1 MLPMPAIGGV
11 FGAVKFALIKHAPT
25 LLVAGGTTMLV
36 AATGVAVKKS
46 FTYLDEDL
54 VPYITEAAVIEADE
68 EKDEET
74 KKADLT
80 AAQKKFLVRTAKRYA
95 PVVGLTVAGIACIA
109 AGHTM
114 QMKRLAGLGAAL
126 ALAEADKKD
135 LLAELNDEVPEP
147 RTETVDGKTEV
158 IRTPQKGHLLPDED
172 FRNRVFG
179 PENKN
184 WDPSSIVSRNFLNA
198 TERHMN
204 DKLRWQGFLFLNE
217 VYKALGM
224 PQTRLGGV
232 MGWSRKADPDSVVLF
247 SALED
252 QTGFADGETDEEL
265 EKIKT
270 VWHLDLEAPH
280 NLLA

>member
-11 FGAVKFALIKHAPT
+11 FGAVKLALIKHAPT

-46 FTYLDEDL
+46 FTYMDEDL

-68 EKDEET
+68 EKDAET

-80 AAQKKFLVRTAKRYA
+80 KAQKQFLVRTAKRYA
-95 PVVGLTVAGIACIA
+95 PALGLMVAGVACIA

-158 IRTPQKGHLLPDED
+158 VRTPQKGHLLPTED

-184 WDPSSIVSRNFLNA
+184 WDPAPIVSRNFLDA
-198 TERHMN
+198 TERHLN
-204 DKLRWQGFLFLNE
+204 DLLRWQGHVFLNE

-224 PQTRLGGV
+224 PITRLGGV
-232 MGWSRKADPDSVVLF
+232 MGWSRKADPDTVILF

>member
-1 MLPMPAIGGV
+1 MLPMPALGGV
-11 FGAVKFALIKHAPT
+11 LGAVKLTLIKHAPT
-25 LLVAGGTTMLV
+25 ILVSGGTAMLV
-36 AATGVAVKKS
+36 AATGVAVKRS

-80 AAQKKFLVRTAKRYA
+80 AAQKKFLIRTAKRYA
-95 PVVGLTVAGIACIA
+95 PVVGLTVAGVACIA

-114 QMKRLAGLGAAL
+114 QLNRLAGLGAAL

-135 LLAELNDEVPEP
+135 FLSELEDEVPES
-147 RTETVDGKTEV
+147 RTETVAGKTEV
-158 IRTPQKGHLLPDED
+158 VRTKQAGHLLPAED

-184 WDPSSIVSRNFLNA
+184 WDPSPIVSRNFLDA
-198 TERHMN
+198 VERHMN
-204 DKLRWQGFLFLNE
+204 DKLRWQGHLFLNE

-224 PQTRLGGV
+224 PTTRAGAV
-232 MGWSRKADPDSVVLF
+232 MGWSRKADPDAVVLF

-252 QTGFADGETDEEL
+252 QTGFADGDSEE
-265 EKIKT
+265 EQDKIQT
-270 VWHLDLEAPH
+270 IWHLDLEAPH
-280 NLLA
+280 NLVA

>member
-1 MLPMPAIGGV
+1 MLPMPALGGV
-11 FGAVKFALIKHAPT
+11 LGAVKLALIKHAPT

-54 VPYITEAAVIEADE
+54 VPYITEAAIIEADE

-109 AGHTM
+109 AGHAM
-114 QMKRLAGLGAAL
+114 QLNRLAGLGAAL

-158 IRTPQKGHLLPDED
+158 VRTPQKGHLLPSED

-184 WDPSSIVSRNFLNA
+184 WDPAPIVSRNFLDSI
-198 TERHMN
+198 ERHVN

-232 MGWSRKADPDSVVLF
+232 MGWSRKADPDAVILF
-247 SALED
+247 DALED
-252 QTGFADGETDEEL
+252 QTGFADGDSEAEL
-265 EKIKT
+265 EKIQT
-270 VWHLDLEAPH
+270 IWHLDLKAPH
-280 NLLA
+280 NLVA

>member
-1 MLPMPAIGGV
+1 MLPMPALGGV
-11 FGAVKFALIKHAPT
+11 LGAVKLALIKHAPT

-158 IRTPQKGHLLPDED
+158 VRTPQKGHLLPAED

-184 WDPSSIVSRNFLNA
+184 WDPSPVVSQNFLNA
-198 TERHMN
+198 TERHLN
-204 DKLRWQGFLFLNE
+204 DLLRWQGHVFLNE

-232 MGWSRKADPDSVVLF
+232 MGWSRKADPDAVILF

-252 QTGFADGETDEEL
+252 QTGFADGYTEE
-265 EKIKT
+265 EQDKIKT
-270 VWHLDLEAPH
+270 IWHLDLEAPH

>member
-1 MLPMPAIGGV
+1 MLPMPALGGV
-11 FGAVKFALIKHAPT
+11 FGAVKLALIKHAPT

-46 FTYLDEDL
+46 FTYMDEDL

-68 EKDEET
+68 KKDAET

-80 AAQKKFLVRTAKRYA
+80 KAQKQFLVRTAKRYA
-95 PVVGLTVAGIACIA
+95 PALGLMVAGVACIA

-147 RTETVDGKTEV
+147 RTDTVDGKTEV
-158 IRTPQKGHLLPDED
+158 ILAEQAGHLLPTED

-184 WDPSSIVSRNFLNA
+184 WDPSPIVSRNFLNA
-198 TERHMN
+198 VERHMN
-204 DKLRWQGFLFLNE
+204 DRLRWQGHLFLNE
-217 VYKALGM
+217 VYSALGM
-224 PQTRLGGV
+224 PKTRLGAV
-232 MGWSRKADPDSVVLF
+232 MGWSRKADPDAVVLF
-247 SALED
+247 SAYED
-252 QTGFADGETDEEL
+252 HASSGEDDVET
-265 EKIKT
+265 I
-270 VWHLDLEAPH
+270 WHLDLEAPH
-280 NLLA
+280 NLVV

>member
-11 FGAVKFALIKHAPT
+11 FGAVKLALIKHAPT

-46 FTYLDEDL
+46 FTYMDEDL

-68 EKDEET
+68 EKDAET

-80 AAQKKFLVRTAKRYA
+80 KAQKQFLVKTAKRYA
-95 PVVGLTVAGIACIA
+95 PALGLMVAGVACIA

-147 RTETVDGKTEV
+147 RTDTVDGKTEV
-158 IRTPQKGHLLPDED
+158 ILAEQAGHLLPTED

-184 WDPSSIVSRNFLNA
+184 WDPSPIVSRNFLDA
-198 TERHMN
+198 VERHMN
-204 DKLRWQGFLFLNE
+204 DRLRWQGHLFLNE
-217 VYKALGM
+217 VYSALGM
-224 PQTRLGGV
+224 PKTRLGAV
-232 MGWSRKADPDSVVLF
+232 MGWSRKADPDAVVLF
-247 SALED
+247 SAYED
-252 QTGFADGETDEEL
+252 HASSGEDDVET
-265 EKIKT
+265 I
-270 VWHLDLEAPH
+270 WHLDLEAPH
-280 NLLA
+280 NLVV

>member
-1 MLPMPAIGGV
+1 MLPMPALGGV
-11 FGAVKFALIKHAPT
+11 FGAVKLALIKHAPT

-54 VPYITEAAVIEADE
+54 VPYITEAAEIEADE
-68 EKDEET
+68 ERDEED

-80 AAQKKFLVRTAKRYA
+80 AAQKKFLVKTAKRYA
-95 PVVGLTVAGIACIA
+95 PALGLMVAGIACIA

-114 QMKRLAGLGAAL
+114 QLNRLAGLGAAL

-135 LLAELNDEVPEP
+135 FLDELNDEVPEP
-147 RTETVDGKTEV
+147 RTEQVDGKTEV
-158 IRTPQKGHLLPDED
+158 TRTAQAGHLMPTED

-184 WDPSSIVSRNFLNA
+184 WDPAPIVSRNFLDA
-198 TERHMN
+198 VERHMN
-204 DKLRWQGFLFLNE
+204 DRLRWQGHLFLNE
-217 VYKALGM
+217 VYAALGM
-224 PQTRLGGV
+224 PKTRMGAV
-232 MGWSRKADPDSVVLF
+232 MGWSRKADPDAVVLF

-252 QTGFADGETDEEL
+252 QASSGEDDVET
-265 EKIKT
+265 I
-270 VWHLDLEAPH
+270 WHLDIEAPH
-280 NLLA
+280 NLVA

>member
-1 MLPMPAIGGV
+1 MLPMPALGGV
-11 FGAVKFALIKHAPT
+11 FGAVKLALIKHAPT
-25 LLVAGGTTMLV
+25 ILVGGGTAMLV

-46 FTYLDEDL
+46 FTYMDEDL
-54 VPYITEAAVIEADE
+54 VPYIAEAAKIEADE
-68 EKDEET
+68 EHDEET

-95 PVVGLTVAGIACIA
+95 PALGLMVAGVACIA

-114 QMKRLAGLGAAL
+114 QLKRLAGLGAAL

-135 LLAELNDEVPEP
+135 FLDEVPEP
-147 RTETVDGKTEV
+147 RTETVNGKTEV
-158 IRTPQKGHLLPDED
+158 VRTAQAGHLLPSED

-184 WDPSSIVSRNFLNA
+184 WDPSPIVSRNFLDA

-204 DKLRWQGFLFLNE
+204 DHLRWQGHLFLNE
-217 VYKALGM
+217 VYAALGM
-224 PQTRLGGV
+224 PKTRLGAV
-232 MGWSRKADPDSVVLF
+232 MGWSRKADPDAVVLF

-252 QTGFADGETDEEL
+252 QASSGDDDVET
-265 EKIKT
+265 I
-270 VWHLDLEAPH
+270 WHLDLEAPH
-280 NLLA
+280 NLVV

>member
-1 MLPMPAIGGV
+1 
-11 FGAVKFALIKHAPT
+11 
-25 LLVAGGTTMLV
+25 MLV

-46 FTYLDEDL
+46 FTYMDEDL

-68 EKDEET
+68 EKDAET

-80 AAQKKFLVRTAKRYA
+80 AAQKKFLVKTAKRYA
-95 PVVGLTVAGIACIA
+95 PALGLMVAGVACIA

-114 QMKRLAGLGAAL
+114 QLKRLAGLGAAL

-158 IRTPQKGHLLPDED
+158 VRTQQAGHLLPSED

-184 WDPSSIVSRNFLNA
+184 WDPSPIVSRNFLDA
-198 TERHMN
+198 VERHMN
-204 DKLRWQGFLFLNE
+204 DKLRWQGHLFLNE

>member
-11 FGAVKFALIKHAPT
+11 FGAVKLALIKHAPT

-46 FTYLDEDL
+46 FTYMDEDL

-68 EKDEET
+68 EKDEEV

-95 PVVGLTVAGIACIA
+95 PALGLMVAGVACIA

-114 QMKRLAGLGAAL
+114 QLKRLAGLGAAL

-135 LLAELNDEVPEP
+135 LLDELNDEVPEP
-147 RTETVDGKTEV
+147 RTDTVDGKTEV
-158 IRTPQKGHLLPDED
+158 IRTEQAGHLLPQED
-172 FRNRVFG
+172 FRNRIFG

-184 WDPSSIVSRNFLNA
+184 WDPAPIVSRNFLDA
-198 TERHMN
+198 VERHVN
-204 DKLRWQGFLFLNE
+204 DRLRWQGHLFLNE
-217 VYKALGM
+217 VYAALGM
-224 PQTRLGGV
+224 PKTRMGAVL
-232 MGWSRKADPDSVVLF
+232 GWSRKADPDAIILF
-247 SALED
+247 DALED
-252 QTGFADGETDEEL
+252 HASSGEDDVET
-265 EKIKT
+265 I
-270 VWHLDLEAPH
+270 WHLDLEAPH
-280 NLLA
+280 NLVA

>member
-11 FGAVKFALIKHAPT
+11 FGAVKLALIKHAPT

-68 EKDEET
+68 EKDAET

-80 AAQKKFLVRTAKRYA
+80 KAQKQFLVRTAKRYA
-95 PVVGLTVAGIACIA
+95 PALGLMVAGVACIA

-158 IRTPQKGHLLPDED
+158 VRTEQAGHLLPSED

-184 WDPSSIVSRNFLNA
+184 WDPSSIVSRNFLDA

-204 DKLRWQGFLFLNE
+204 DKLRWRGFLFLNE
-217 VYKALGM
+217 VYNALGM
-224 PQTRLGGV
+224 PITRLGGV
-232 MGWSRKADPDSVVLF
+232 MGWSRKADPDAVVLF

>member
-11 FGAVKFALIKHAPT
+11 FGAVKLALIKHAPT

-46 FTYLDEDL
+46 FTYLEEDL

-68 EKDEET
+68 EKDAET

-80 AAQKKFLVRTAKRYA
+80 KAQKQFLVKTAKRYA
-95 PVVGLTVAGIACIA
+95 PAIGLMVAGVACIA

-114 QMKRLAGLGAAL
+114 QLKRLAGLGAAL

-135 LLAELNDEVPEP
+135 LLAELNDEVREP

-158 IRTPQKGHLLPDED
+158 VRTQQAGHLLPSED

-184 WDPSSIVSRNFLNA
+184 WDPSPIVSRNFLDA
-198 TERHMN
+198 VERHMN
-204 DKLRWQGFLFLNE
+204 DKLRWQGHLFLNE

>member
-1 MLPMPAIGGV
+1 MLPVPALGGV
-11 FGAVKFALIKHAPT
+11 FGAVKLALIKHAPT
-25 LLVAGGTTMLV
+25 ILVSGGTAMLV

-46 FTYLDEDL
+46 FTYMDEDL
-54 VPYITEAAVIEADE
+54 VPYIAEAATIEADE
-68 EKDEET
+68 ERDEET

-80 AAQKKFLVRTAKRYA
+80 AAQKTFLVKTAKRYA
-95 PVVGLTVAGIACIA
+95 PALGLMVAGVACIA

-114 QMKRLAGLGAAL
+114 QLKRLAGLGAAL

-135 LLAELNDEVPEP
+135 FLDELNDEVPEP

-158 IRTPQKGHLLPDED
+158 VRTAQAGHLLPSED
-172 FRNRVFG
+172 FRNQVFG

-184 WDPSSIVSRNFLNA
+184 WDPSPIVSRNFLDA

-204 DKLRWQGFLFLNE
+204 DKLRWRGHLFLNE
-217 VYKALGM
+217 VYAALGM

-232 MGWSRKADPDSVVLF
+232 MGWSRKADPDAVVLF

>member
-1 MLPMPAIGGV
+1 MLPMPALGGV
-11 FGAVKFALIKHAPT
+11 LGAVKLALIKHAPT

-80 AAQKKFLVRTAKRYA
+80 EAQKKFLVRTAKRYA

-114 QMKRLAGLGAAL
+114 QLKRLAGLGAAL

-135 LLAELNDEVPEP
+135 LLAELNGEVPEP

-158 IRTPQKGHLLPDED
+158 VRTPQKGHLLPSED

-184 WDPSSIVSRNFLNA
+184 WDPAPVVSRNFLDA
-198 TERHMN
+198 VERHMN
-204 DKLRWQGFLFLNE
+204 DKLRWQGHVFLNE
-217 VYKALGM
+217 IYKALGM
-224 PQTRLGGV
+224 PHTRLGGV
-232 MGWSRKADPDSVVLF
+232 MGWSRKADPDAVILF

-252 QTGFADGETDEEL
+252 QTGFADGDSEEEL
-265 EKIKT
+265 DKIQT
-270 VWHLDLEAPH
+270 IWHLDLVAPH
-280 NLLA
+280 NLVA

>member
-1 MLPMPAIGGV
+1 MLPMPALGGV
-11 FGAVKFALIKHAPT
+11 FGAVKLALIKHAPT

-46 FTYLDEDL
+46 FTYMDEDL

-68 EKDEET
+68 EKDAET

-80 AAQKKFLVRTAKRYA
+80 KAQKKFLVKTAKRYA
-95 PVVGLTVAGIACIA
+95 PALGLMVAGVACIA

-147 RTETVDGKTEV
+147 RTEVVDGKTEV
-158 IRTPQKGHLLPDED
+158 VRTEQAGHLLPAED

-184 WDPSSIVSRNFLNA
+184 WDPSPVVSRNFLDA
-198 TERHMN
+198 TERYMN
-204 DKLRWQGFLFLNE
+204 DRLRWQGHLFLNE
-217 VYKALGM
+217 VYDALGM
-224 PQTRLGGV
+224 PKTRLGAV
-232 MGWSRKADPDSVVLF
+232 MGWSRKADPDAVVLF
-247 SALED
+247 SALQDE
-252 QTGFADGETDEEL
+252 TGEGDDNIET
-265 EKIKT
+265 I
-270 VWHLDLEAPH
+270 WHLDLEAPH
-280 NLLA
+280 NLVV

>member
-1 MLPMPAIGGV
+1 MLPVMPAVGGV
-11 FGAVKFALIKHAPT
+11 FGAVKLALIKHAPT

-46 FTYLDEDL
+46 FTYMDEDL

-68 EKDEET
+68 EKDAEA
-74 KKADLT
+74 KKSDLT
-80 AAQKKFLVRTAKRYA
+80 KAQKKFLVRTAKRYA
-95 PVVGLTVAGIACIA
+95 PALGLMVAGIACIA

-147 RTETVDGKTEV
+147 RTDTVDGKTEV
-158 IRTPQKGHLLPDED
+158 ILAEQAGHLLPTED

-184 WDPSSIVSRNFLNA
+184 WDPSPTVSRNFLNA
-198 TERHMN
+198 VERHMN
-204 DKLRWQGFLFLNE
+204 DRLRWQGHLFLNE
-217 VYKALGM
+217 VYSALGM
-224 PQTRLGGV
+224 PKTRLGAV
-232 MGWSRKADPDSVVLF
+232 MGWSRKADPDAVVLF
-247 SALED
+247 SAYED
-252 QTGFADGETDEEL
+252 HASLGEDDVET
-265 EKIKT
+265 I
-270 VWHLDLEAPH
+270 WHLDLEAPH

>member
-1 MLPMPAIGGV
+1 MLPMHTLGGV
-11 FGAVKFALIKHAPT
+11 FGAVKLALIKHAPT
-25 LLVAGGTTMLV
+25 ILVSGGTAMLV

-54 VPYITEAAVIEADE
+54 VPYIAEAAEIEA
-68 EKDEET
+68 DEET

-80 AAQKKFLVRTAKRYA
+80 AAQKTFLVKTAKRYA
-95 PVVGLTVAGIACIA
+95 PALGLMVAGVACIA

-114 QMKRLAGLGAAL
+114 QLKRLAGLGAAL

-135 LLAELNDEVPEP
+135 FLDELNDEVPEP

-158 IRTPQKGHLLPDED
+158 VRTAQAGHLLPSED

-184 WDPSSIVSRNFLNA
+184 WDPSPIVSRNFLAA
-198 TERHMN
+198 TERHVN
-204 DKLRWQGFLFLNE
+204 DKLRWRGFLFLND
-217 VYKALGM
+217 VYEALGM

-232 MGWSRKADPDSVVLF
+232 MGWSRKADPDAVILF
-247 SALED
+247 SAFED
-252 QTGFADGETDEEL
+252 ETGFADGDTEREQD
-265 EKIKT
+265 KIKT

>member
-11 FGAVKFALIKHAPT
+11 FGAVKLALIKHAPT

-46 FTYLDEDL
+46 FTYMDEDL

-80 AAQKKFLVRTAKRYA
+80 KAQKKFLVRTAKRYA
-95 PVVGLTVAGIACIA
+95 PALGLMVAGVACIA

-158 IRTPQKGHLLPDED
+158 VRTQQAGHLLPSED

-184 WDPSSIVSRNFLNA
+184 WDPSPIVSRNFLDA
-198 TERHMN
+198 VERHMN
-204 DKLRWQGFLFLNE
+204 DKLRWQGHLFLNE
-217 VYKALGM
+217 VYSALGM
-224 PQTRLGGV
+224 PKTRLGAV
-232 MGWSRKADPDSVVLF
+232 MGWSRKADPDAVVLF

-280 NLLA
+280 NLVV

>member
-1 MLPMPAIGGV
+1 MLPMPALGGV
-11 FGAVKFALIKHAPT
+11 LGAVKLALIKHAPT

-46 FTYLDEDL
+46 FTYMDEDL
-54 VPYITEAAVIEADE
+54 VPYITEAAVIDADE

-147 RTETVDGKTEV
+147 RAETVDGKTEV
-158 IRTPQKGHLLPDED
+158 VRTQQAGHLLPSED

-184 WDPSSIVSRNFLNA
+184 WDPSSIVSRNFLDA

-232 MGWSRKADPDSVVLF
+232 MGWSRKADPDAVVLF

>member
-1 MLPMPAIGGV
+1 MLPMPALGGV
-11 FGAVKFALIKHAPT
+11 FGAVKLALIKHAPT

-68 EKDEET
+68 EKDAET

-80 AAQKKFLVRTAKRYA
+80 KAQKQFLVRTAKRYA
-95 PVVGLTVAGIACIA
+95 PALGLMVAGVACIA

-147 RTETVDGKTEV
+147 RTETVDGETEV
-158 IRTPQKGHLLPDED
+158 VRTQQAGHLLPSED

-184 WDPSSIVSRNFLNA
+184 WDPSPIVSRNFLDA

-204 DKLRWQGFLFLNE
+204 DKLRWRGFLFLNE
-217 VYKALGM
+217 VYRALGM
-224 PQTRLGGV
+224 PETRLGGV
-232 MGWSRKADPDSVVLF
+232 MGWSRKADPDAIVLF

-252 QTGFADGETDEEL
+252 QTGFADGETDDEL

>member
-1 MLPMPAIGGV
+1 MPALGGV
-11 FGAVKFALIKHAPT
+11 FGAVKLALIKHAPT

-68 EKDEET
+68 EKDAET

-80 AAQKKFLVRTAKRYA
+80 KAQKQFLVRTAKRYA
-95 PVVGLTVAGIACIA
+95 PALGLMVAGVACIA

-158 IRTPQKGHLLPDED
+158 VRTQQAGHLLPSED

-184 WDPSSIVSRNFLNA
+184 WDPSPIVSRNFLDA
-198 TERHMN
+198 VERHMN
-204 DKLRWQGFLFLNE
+204 DKLRWQGHLFLNE
-217 VYKALGM
+217 VYSALGM
-224 PQTRLGGV
+224 PKTRLGAV
-232 MGWSRKADPDSVVLF
+232 MGWSRKADPDAVVLF

-270 VWHLDLEAPH
+270 VWHLVLEAPH
-280 NLLA
+280 NLVV

>member
-1 MLPMPAIGGV
+1 MLPMPALGGV
-11 FGAVKFALIKHAPT
+11 LGAVKLALIKHAPT

-80 AAQKKFLVRTAKRYA
+80 KAQKQFLVRTAKRYA

-114 QMKRLAGLGAAL
+114 QMNRLAGLGAAL

-158 IRTPQKGHLLPDED
+158 VRSEQAGHLLPSED

-184 WDPSSIVSRNFLNA
+184 WDPSSIVSRNFLDA

-204 DKLRWQGFLFLNE
+204 DRLRWQGHLFLNE

-232 MGWSRKADPDSVVLF
+232 MGWSRKADPDAVVLF

>member
-11 FGAVKFALIKHAPT
+11 FGAVKLALIKHAPT

-46 FTYLDEDL
+46 FTYMDEDL

-68 EKDEET
+68 EKDAET
-74 KKADLT
+74 KKVELT
-80 AAQKKFLVRTAKRYA
+80 KAQKKFLVRTAKRYA
-95 PVVGLTVAGIACIA
+95 PALGLMVAGVACIA

-135 LLAELNDEVPEP
+135 LLAELKDEVPEP

-158 IRTPQKGHLLPDED
+158 VRTEQAGHLLPSED

-184 WDPSSIVSRNFLNA
+184 WDPSSIVSRNFLDA

-232 MGWSRKADPDSVVLF
+232 MGWSRKADPNAVVLF

>member
-11 FGAVKFALIKHAPT
+11 FGAVKLALIKHAPT

-46 FTYLDEDL
+46 FTYMDEDL

-68 EKDEET
+68 EKDAET

-80 AAQKKFLVRTAKRYA
+80 KAQKKFLVKTAKRYA
-95 PVVGLTVAGIACIA
+95 PALGLMVAGVACIA

-147 RTETVDGKTEV
+147 RTDTVDGKTEV
-158 IRTPQKGHLLPDED
+158 ILAEQAGHLLPTED

-184 WDPSSIVSRNFLNA
+184 WDPSPIVSRNFLDA
-198 TERHMN
+198 VERHMN
-204 DKLRWQGFLFLNE
+204 DRLRWQGHLFLNE
-217 VYKALGM
+217 VYSALGM
-224 PQTRLGGV
+224 PKTRLGAV
-232 MGWSRKADPDSVVLF
+232 MGWSRKADPDAVVLF
-247 SALED
+247 SAYED
-252 QTGFADGETDEEL
+252 HASSGEDDVET
-265 EKIKT
+265 I
-270 VWHLDLEAPH
+270 WHLDLEAPH
-280 NLLA
+280 NLVV

>member
-1 MLPMPAIGGV
+1 MLPMPALGGV
-11 FGAVKFALIKHAPT
+11 FGAVKLALIKHAPT

-68 EKDEET
+68 EKDAET

-80 AAQKKFLVRTAKRYA
+80 KAQKKFLVRTAKRYA
-95 PVVGLTVAGIACIA
+95 PALGLMVAGVACIA

-147 RTETVDGKTEV
+147 RTDTVDGKTEV
-158 IRTPQKGHLLPDED
+158 ILAEQAGHLLPTED

-184 WDPSSIVSRNFLNA
+184 WDPSPIVSRNFLDA
-198 TERHMN
+198 VERHMN
-204 DKLRWQGFLFLNE
+204 DRLRWQGHLFLNE
-217 VYKALGM
+217 VYSALGM
-224 PQTRLGGV
+224 PKTRLGAV
-232 MGWSRKADPDSVVLF
+232 MGWSRKADPDVVVLF
-247 SALED
+247 SAYED
-252 QTGFADGETDEEL
+252 HASSGEDDVET
-265 EKIKT
+265 I
-270 VWHLDLEAPH
+270 WHLDLEAPH
-280 NLLA
+280 NLVV